1 MTWHAKNWLRR
12 PRARDD
18 PAVRALWLLAV
29 LTVTAEAGTHVMQ
42 RGETLEH
49 VAKLYGC
56 STESVMRANKV
67 STTLVPA
74 GRTVIVPACGVGKT
88 RTRTLRDDRDVRA
101 QKALAVIDGTAVVKS
116 SRAKEI
122 DEPGDSE
129 SVGKP
134 WNGRLVNGEALPQGD
149 GYRIRRPHRAYG
161 ASHVVEHLQRA
172 IAGVRAMYDVHT
184 LAIGDLSAPEGGK
197 IGDHH
202 SHQSGLDVD
211 VGFYFH
217 RVPEGYPDTFVA
229 ANADLD
235 LEATWALLTAFV
247 RTAELDTGV
256 QMIFLD
262 YDVQKRLYDFAKK
275 RGTPD
280 ADLQAIFQYPRR
292 KDTLAGIVRHWP
304 HHGDHLHVRF
314 KPGD

>member
-1 MTWHAKNWLRR
+1 M
-12 PRARDD
+12 
-18 PAVRALWLLAV
+18 RALLILALLASS
-29 LTVTAEAGTHVMQ
+29 AAAGTHVVQ

-49 VAKLYGC
+49 VAKVYGC
-56 STESVMRANKV
+56 STDAVLRANNLK
-67 STTLVPA
+67 TTLVRP
-74 GRTVIVPACGVGKT
+74 GTVVAIPTCKLGKP
-88 RTRTLRDDRDVRA
+88 RARALRDDRDMRA
-101 QKALAVIDGTAVVKS
+101 EKALAVIDGTATVKS

-122 DEPGDSE
+122 SEPGDDGDSE
-129 SVGKP
+129 SVGQP
-134 WNGRLVNGEALPQGD
+134 WNGRLVNGAALPEGD
-149 GYRIRRPHRAYG
+149 GYRIRRPSRAYG
-161 ASHVVEHLQRA
+161 ANHVVEHLQRA

-184 LAIGDLSAPEGGK
+184 LAIGDLSAAEGGK

-229 ANADLD
+229 ANSDLD
-235 LEATWALLTAFV
+235 LDATWALLTAFV
-247 RTAELDTGV
+247 RTSELDTGV

-262 YDVQKRLYDFAKK
+262 YDVQASLYKFAKK

-280 ADLQAIFQYPRR
+280 ADLEAIFQYPRG

-304 HHGDHLHVRF
+304 HHADHLHVRF
-314 KPGD
+314 KPDR